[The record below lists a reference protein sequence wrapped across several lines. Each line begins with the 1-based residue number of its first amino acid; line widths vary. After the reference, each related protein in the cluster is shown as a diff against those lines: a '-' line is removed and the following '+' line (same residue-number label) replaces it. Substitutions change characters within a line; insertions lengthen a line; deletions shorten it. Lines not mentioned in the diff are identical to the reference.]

1 MQDEAIR
8 SDCIIVGAGLVGTI
22 LSIALSSQGLNIT
35 LIEREKTKSQP
46 QKDARSLVLS
56 AGTVGILESIDAWSA
71 ISSSCTPIEKI
82 LVSEKGVLPRVTLKA
97 IESGLDV
104 LGYSCPAHLLL
115 DNLRKKA
122 FSCKSLRFLGETE
135 FRGMRLTKSGV
146 AAELSSSNS
155 TVGAEAR
162 LLVAA
167 DGTNSDVRRFSGIP
181 VDKKNYGEVA
191 LVCKVSVS
199 SPTAAMAL
207 ERFTEQGVL
216 AFIPVGGRD
225 YVSVYCLSDSELM
238 SVKELD
244 CKEYASLLEER
255 LGGCLGVLQLVGPRY
270 SYPLL
275 SQRAL
280 SLRAER
286 LLLLGNAA
294 NVVHPNAAQGLNL
307 GIRDV
312 AVLASLIDCNVPD
325 IGCEQILSQY
335 TRLRHKDHQTI
346 HAFTD
351 SLGGIFTSKMS
362 PFIAVR
368 RFAMLLASRSA
379 AFRRKIVASSTGTG
393 AQFPRSC

>member
-1 MQDEAIR
+1 MQGETIQ
-8 SDCIIVGAGLVGTI
+8 SDCVIVGAGLVGTI

-35 LIEREKTKSQP
+35 LIEREKTRP
-46 QKDARSLVLS
+46 QALKDARSLVLS

-71 ISSSCTPIEKI
+71 ISSLCTPIEKI
-82 LVSEKGVLPRVTLKA
+82 LVTEKGVLPRVTLKA

-122 FSCKSLRFLGETE
+122 FSCNRLRFLDGTE

-146 AAELSSSNS
+146 EAELYSSDGH
-155 TVGAEAR
+155 VGAEAR
-162 LLVAA
+162 LIVAA
-167 DGTNSDVRRFSGIP
+167 DGANSDVRRVSGIS
-181 VDKKNYGEVA
+181 VDKNLYNEVA
-191 LVCKVSVS
+191 LVCKISVS
-199 SPTAAMAL
+199 NPTMGMAL

-225 YVSVYCLSDSELM
+225 YVSVCCLSDSESM

-244 CKEYASLLEER
+244 SKAYASLLEER
-255 LGGCLGVLQLVGPRY
+255 LGGYLGVLQVVGARY

-280 SLRAER
+280 SLRADR
-286 LLLLGNAA
+286 LLLVGNAA

-312 AVLASLIDCNVPD
+312 ADLASLIDCNVAD

-335 TRLRHKDHQTI
+335 TKLRHKDHETI
-346 HAFTD
+346 HTFTD
-351 SLGGIFTSKMS
+351 SLGGIFTSKMT
-362 PFIAVR
+362 PFIFAR
-368 RFAMLLASRSA
+368 RVAMLHASRSA

-393 AQFPRSC
+393 ALFHRHR

>member
-1 MQDEAIR
+1 MQDEAIQ

-35 LIEREKTKSQP
+35 LIEREKTETQG

-56 AGTVGILESIDAWSA
+56 AGTVDILKSIDAWST
-71 ISSSCTPIEKI
+71 ISSLCTPIEKI

-97 IESGLDV
+97 IESGLDA

-115 DNLRKKA
+115 HNLRKKA
-122 FSCKSLRFLGETE
+122 FSYKNLRFLEDTE
-135 FRGMRLTKSGV
+135 FRDMRLTKLGV
-146 AAELSSSNS
+146 EAELHSSNS
-155 TVGAEAR
+155 LVRAEAR
-162 LLVAA
+162 LIVAA
-167 DGTNSDVRRFSGIP
+167 DGANSDVRRVSGIS
-181 VDKKNYGEVA
+181 VDKKDYSEVA

-199 SPTAAMAL
+199 NPATATAL

-225 YVSVYCLSDSELM
+225 YVSIYCLSDSELM
-238 SVKELD
+238 SVKGLD
-244 CKEYASLLEER
+244 CEAYASFLEER
-255 LGGCLGVLQLVGPRY
+255 IGGYLGVLHVVGPRY

-312 AVLASLIDCNVPD
+312 ADLVSLIDCNVPD

-335 TRLRHKDHQTI
+335 TKLRHEDHQKV

-351 SLGGIFTSKMS
+351 SLGGIFMSKMS
-362 PFIAVR
+362 AFIAVR
-368 RFAMLLASRSA
+368 RFVMLLASRSV
-379 AFRRKIVASSTGTG
+379 AFRRKIVASSAGTD
-393 AQFPRSC
+393 ARFRRSN